1 MERQRYNGG
10 DLIFKEGEPAGC
22 AYRIIF
28 GEVEIFK
35 QKQGQTVILGV
46 LEAGDFLG
54 EMGLFDDQ
62 PRCTSARAKTPVSMI
77 VYKEGEFFKLLST
90 DSKSV
95 EHIIIGLCERLRIT
109 SRKLF
114 ETIVS
119 RKIVDTIEAASFD
132 SSPQNFAE
140 DTGPDNESTQLRIF
154 ILPLSKQ
161 LIPALPKEGVEVT
174 KSPYFVGR
182 IPMDRESKPITPID
196 LRIPDSRPF
205 RLSREHFAIYQH
217 RKGYGVQ
224 DLQSVLGT
232 KVNGEFL
239 GHGLVKDFESL
250 KVGENE
256 ITAGGEDSPFTFK
269 VIVAPALT

>member
-10 DLIFKEGEPAGC
+10 DVIFKEGEPAGC

-28 GEVEIFK
+28 GEVELFK
-35 QKQGQTVILGV
+35 EKQGQTVVLGV

-62 PRCTSARAKTPVSMI
+62 PRCTSARAKTPVSVI
-77 VYKEGEFFKLLST
+77 VYKEDEFFNLIST
-90 DSKSV
+90 DGKSV
-95 EHIIIGLCERLRIT
+95 EQIIIRLCERLRIT
-109 SRKLF
+109 SRKLV

-119 RKIVDTIEAASFD
+119 RKIVDTIEAPASD
-132 SSPQNFAE
+132 SSPQNFVE
-140 DTGPDNESTQLRIF
+140 DTDPNNGSTQLRVT

-161 LIPALPKEGVEVT
+161 LIPALPKEGVAVT

-217 RKGYGVQ
+217 QEGYGVQ
-224 DLQSVLGT
+224 DLKSVLGT

-250 KVGENE
+250 KLGENE

-269 VIVAPALT
+269 VIVEPALT